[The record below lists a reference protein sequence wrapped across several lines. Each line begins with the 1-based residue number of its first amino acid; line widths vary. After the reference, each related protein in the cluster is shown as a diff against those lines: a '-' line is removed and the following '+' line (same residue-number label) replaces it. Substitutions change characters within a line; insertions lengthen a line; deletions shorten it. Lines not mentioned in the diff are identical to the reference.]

1 MVAVN
6 ALPTS
11 LLGTR
16 TSRTTCD
23 LVSLGVLETFLGELS
38 LPQIKKQ
45 RQKKTS
51 NLALPCYT
59 TPPISTFPVSSY
71 SEIALHSDFAV

>member
-38 LPQIKKQ
+38 LPQIKK
-45 RQKKTS
+45 
-51 NLALPCYT
+51 
-59 TPPISTFPVSSY
+59 
-71 SEIALHSDFAV
+71 

>member
-1 MVAVN
+1 MVAVK

-16 TSRTTCD
+16 TSHTTCY

-38 LPQIKKQ
+38 LPQTKK
-45 RQKKTS
+45 
-51 NLALPCYT
+51 
-59 TPPISTFPVSSY
+59 
-71 SEIALHSDFAV
+71 